1 VARPGSIYYRLIVP
15 FGLTIIVAML
25 AAWAIAVYL
34 TSRVFE
40 QRVDDQLDHAT
51 AILAQGEFPF
61 SSELI
66 SRLDRLIEARIA
78 LFDESG
84 SVRLTTAEGSTLD
97 ALSRV
102 GTAVTAAA
110 SPGLLLLSEEEDGA
124 GWRIAIRPLD
134 SDRDRRYRFV
144 AAAASMQ
151 EPRRATRD
159 AAAWLGLAMLAA
171 TAILAA
177 FGALFARGITRPL
190 GELAMMA
197 GRIAGGER
205 ELSIAYAK
213 ADEIGVLANA
223 LNDMS
228 GRLSTYEA
236 DLARQS
242 HLAGLGDLAARLA
255 HEIRNPLTAIKMQ
268 LQLLEQTTAGAEAQR
283 VAAVLKEIRRM
294 ELIVESALTLGAD
307 LTVESRRVDVAAVA
321 GEVVE
326 LMAPSLAHRKI
337 DLECQIGEGID
348 VIADPD
354 RLKQVLLNLI
364 NNAADELATGGRI
377 RLSTGSEQAGFVGL
391 CIEDSGPG
399 LDAGTRSA
407 DKPFGLGIGL
417 RISREITELMGGE
430 LLAGSSAALGGA
442 AFTIKLRLPIMEGPE
457 EP

>member
-1 VARPGSIYYRLIVP
+1 
-15 FGLTIIVAML
+15 
-25 AAWAIAVYL
+25 
-34 TSRVFE
+34 VFE

-61 SSELI
+61 SPELI

-78 LFDESG
+78 LLDESG
-84 SVRLTTAEGSTLD
+84 SVRLTTAEGPTLE

-102 GTAVTAAA
+102 GTAVTASAG
-110 SPGLLLLSEEEDGA
+110 SGLLLLSEEQDGA
-124 GWRIAIRPLD
+124 GWRIAIRPLG
-134 SDRDRRYRFV
+134 SSRDARYRFV

-151 EPRRATRD
+151 EPRQATRN
-159 AAAWLGLAMLAA
+159 AAGWLGLAMLAA

-177 FGALFARGITRPL
+177 FGGLIARGITRPL
-190 GELAMMA
+190 GELATMA
-197 GRIAGGER
+197 DRIAAGER
-205 ELSIAYAK
+205 ELSIAYPK

-228 GRLSTYEA
+228 ERLSTYET

-268 LQLLEQTTAGAEAQR
+268 LQLLEQSTGDTDAQR
-283 VAAVLKEIRRM
+283 VAAVLNEIRRM
-294 ELIVESALTLGAD
+294 ELIVESALTMGGELSVD
-307 LTVESRRVDVAAVA
+307 SRRVDLATVA

-326 LMAPSLAHRKI
+326 LMAPSLAHRRI
-337 DLECQIGEGID
+337 RLECLVGQGID

-364 NNAADELATGGRI
+364 NNAADELTAGGRI
-377 RLSTGSEQAGFVGL
+377 RLSASGEQAGFIDL

-399 LDAGTRSA
+399 LDAGSRSA

-417 RISREITELMGGE
+417 RISREIAELMGGE
-430 LLAGSSAALGGA
+430 LLAGNSTGLGGA
-442 AFTIKLRLPIMEGPE
+442 AFTIRLRLPIMEPPE